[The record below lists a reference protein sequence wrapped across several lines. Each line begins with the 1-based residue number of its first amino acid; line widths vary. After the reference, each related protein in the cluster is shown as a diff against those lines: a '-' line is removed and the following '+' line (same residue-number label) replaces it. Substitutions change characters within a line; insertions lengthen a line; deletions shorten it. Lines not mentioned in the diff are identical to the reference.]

1 MQVLRLTLVGLLAA
15 MLFAPTALAER
26 VKPNIHFFSGA
37 QDDAHWTPKDSADA
51 NRMSVEL
58 EVGPLATG
66 GAGHAGLN
74 FNHVE
79 GRPAPTIE
87 PYFWHK
93 EDRASAFSGGSP
105 RLSIIYSN
113 GRLDLRPD
121 EWSTEWRQVGGDD
134 EQGEKGNWDA
144 TGGSC
149 VFLFDVE
156 YEQARE
162 CFGDAPVVD
171 VILVTDSNWMPDK
184 ASGYVNWVDRI
195 QYDGF
200 EFSHPSDNNNSPNG

>member
-1 MQVLRLTLVGLLAA
+1 MKVVRLTLLGLLGALVLAPAA
-15 MLFAPTALAER
+15 MAER

-37 QDDAHWTPKDSADA
+37 QDSAHWTPKDSSDA
-51 NRMSVEL
+51 NRMSVRL

-74 FNHVE
+74 LNHVE
-79 GRPAPTIE
+79 GRPAPTVE

-93 EDRASAFSGGSP
+93 EDRASPASGGSP
-105 RLSIIYSN
+105 RISIIYSN

-121 EWSTEWRQVGGDD
+121 EWSTEWRQVGGPD
-134 EQGEKGNWDA
+134 EHGEKGTWDA

-149 VFLFDVE
+149 GFLYDVE
-156 YEQARE
+156 YAQARN
-162 CFGDAPVVD
+162 CFGNAPVVD

-184 ASGYVNWVDRI
+184 ANGYVNWIDQI

-200 EFSHPSDNNNSPNG
+200 VFSHARDNNTSG